1 MKKLFFLLSAIV
13 FLISGCSFNVR
24 MVTPAPL
31 EATLPPVAPIVFSS
45 TAPVAVSTDVPVTG
59 FTPDPMASLFY
70 AAHAVLDP
78 TDPSGWSAFPA
89 GTKRIYAVWHY
100 QNMREGVMVKREW
113 YLNGQPWLVR
123 EEPWDFA
130 KYGAF
135 GVIQDVSIYDLNAG
149 LPSGVYQLQIYID
162 GLQQPIGADTMF
174 GPELWLNF
182 EVLPN
187 GSVTEAASPDFK
199 WNAVVLNGNRL
210 IVRDTN
216 GTPVELFTGQEIPHF
231 VWFPDS
237 RHILFVDRDRSM
249 QT

>member
-1 MKKLFFLLSAIV
+1 
-13 FLISGCSFNVR
+13 
-24 MVTPAPL
+24 
-31 EATLPPVAPIVFSS
+31 
-45 TAPVAVSTDVPVTG
+45 
-59 FTPDPMASLFY
+59 
-70 AAHAVLDP
+70 
-78 TDPSGWSAFPA
+78 
-89 GTKRIYAVWHY
+89 
-100 QNMREGVMVKREW
+100 
-113 YLNGQPWLVR
+113 
-123 EEPWDFA
+123 
-130 KYGAF
+130 
-135 GVIQDVSIYDLNAG
+135 
-149 LPSGVYQLQIYID
+149 
-162 GLQQPIGADTMF
+162 MF

-249 QT
+249 QTSTTNRGIRDQLWVADVLRREIVPLYDNDTMLGVTGFAISPSGNFVATSEGSGGGDACFVSLKMIFFEIAGDFQSIRVINQEIFSGIPSAPDSSFYPTDAGSWQSNTEYVSPMKITCVTDESVAGNYVFDVVNLKALKK